1 MMGVV
6 IMLVT
11 VVVVRPKRDRNDG
24 HMEIM
29 GMFLA
34 KRGRNRG
41 GAEHLRMAELDCLS
55 VWGMTGAPP

>member
-41 GAEHLRMAELDCLS
+41 EQSISGWPSLIVSLF
-55 VWGMTGAPP
+55 GG